1 MIQLAPYDAC
11 TGCFACKA
19 VCPHNA
25 VEKHMD
31 KHGFYYPLINKGK
44 CKLCHR
50 CEKVCPVFHP
60 YSAPET
66 LLCFA
71 AYNSDEKI
79 RSKSSS
85 GGVFYTLAEQILAE
99 NGCVFG
105 CTFDG
110 PEHVIHRKAETI
122 DELLP
127 MQGSKYLQSDLQDTF
142 YSVQKEVSSGR
153 KVLFSGC
160 PCQIA
165 GLKHFLGDHENLI
178 TMEVI
183 CHGVPAPEVWR
194 TYLTRLKE
202 EKNLKKILNV
212 CFRNKSFGWNNY
224 HLLISAYAH
233 TAKQE
238 DPPTE
243 FYENAAE
250 NPFMQA
256 FLHDLSLRPSCY
268 HCSAR
273 QGCSHADITAGD
285 FWGIEKVLAEFGDNK
300 GISAVL
306 IHSENGKL
314 LWQDCKE
321 KLKIHQVSYLDIIAC
336 NSCYAHSVV
345 KPRNRKYFMRKYHS
359 YKNFSKLVQK
369 ASHRSWLLKRIK
381 QKLIMAK
388 QLLLFFI
395 RAKEST

>member
-1 MIQLAPYDAC
+1 MIEIRDKKDCCGCEAC
-11 TGCFACKA
+11 VAACPLGCISLREDEQGFLYPVVDKG
-19 VCPHNA
+19 VC
-25 VEKHMD
+25 VD
-31 KHGFYYPLINKGK
+31 CG
-44 CKLCHR
+44 LCGR
-50 CEKVCPVFHP
+50 VCPVLNRRASLRP
-60 YSAPET
+60 LRT
-66 LLCFA
+66 LA
-71 AYNSDEKI
+71 AKNTDFGT
-79 RSKSSS
+79 RLGSSS

-122 DELLP
+122 EELLP

-224 HLLISAYAH
+224 HLLIRAYDH

-238 DPPTE
+238 SPTE

-256 FLHDLSLRPSCY
+256 FLHDFSLRPSCY

-285 FWGIEKVLAEFGDNK
+285 FWGIEKVLAEFDDNK

-314 LWQDCKE
+314 LWQNCKE

-336 NSCYAHSVV
+336 NSCYAHSVA
-345 KPRNRKYFMRKYHS
+345 KPRNRKYFMKKYHS
-359 YKNFSKLVQK
+359 YKNFSKLVK
-369 ASHRSWLLKRIK
+369 KNSHRLWLLKRIK
-381 QKLIMAK
+381 QKLIMIK

-395 RAKEST
+395 RTKESI

>member
-1 MIQLAPYDAC
+1 MVQLAPYDTC

-19 VCPHNA
+19 VCPHDA
-25 VEKHMD
+25 IEKHMNND
-31 KHGFYYPLINKGK
+31 GFYYPSINRNK
-44 CKLCHR
+44 CKSCHR

-165 GLKHFLGDHENLI
+165 GLKHFLGNHENLI

-224 HLLISAYAH
+224 HLLISAYDH

-268 HCSAR
+268 HCCAR

-300 GISAVL
+300 GVSAVL

-314 LWQDCKE
+314 LWESCLE
-321 KLKIHQVSYLDIIAC
+321 KLKIHQVFHSDILAG

-345 KPRNRKYFMRKYHS
+345 KPGNRKFFMRNYHS
-359 YKNFSKLVQK
+359 YKNFSELVQE
-369 ASHRSWLLKRIK
+369 SSRRLWLLKWIR
-381 QKLIMAK
+381 QKLIRVR
-388 QLLLFFI
+388 QLLLFLI
-395 RAKEST
+395 SKRESI

>member
-1 MIQLAPYDAC
+1 MVQLAPYDTC

-19 VCPHNA
+19 VCPHDA
-25 VEKHMD
+25 IEKHMD
-31 KHGFYYPLINKGK
+31 NDGFYYPSINRNK
-44 CKLCHR
+44 CKSCHR

-66 LLCFA
+66 LICFA

-165 GLKHFLGDHENLI
+165 GLKHFLGNHENLI

-224 HLLISAYAH
+224 HLLISAYDH

-238 DPPTE
+238 D
-243 FYENAAE
+243 
-250 NPFMQA
+250 
-256 FLHDLSLRPSCY
+256 
-268 HCSAR
+268 
-273 QGCSHADITAGD
+273 
-285 FWGIEKVLAEFGDNK
+285 
-300 GISAVL
+300 
-306 IHSENGKL
+306 
-314 LWQDCKE
+314 
-321 KLKIHQVSYLDIIAC
+321 
-336 NSCYAHSVV
+336 
-345 KPRNRKYFMRKYHS
+345 
-359 YKNFSKLVQK
+359 
-369 ASHRSWLLKRIK
+369 RSWLR
-381 QKLIMAK
+381 
-388 QLLLFFI
+388 F
-395 RAKEST
+395 SP